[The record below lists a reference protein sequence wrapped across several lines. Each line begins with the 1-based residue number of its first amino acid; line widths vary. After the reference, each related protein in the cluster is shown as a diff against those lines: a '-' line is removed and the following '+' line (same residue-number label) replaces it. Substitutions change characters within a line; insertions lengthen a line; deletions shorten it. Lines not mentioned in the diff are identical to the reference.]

1 MSFQLGEKRKWL
13 AGYASHL
20 HTQSTLLNT
29 LIHKNTHTHE
39 GLEVTLWQAC
49 VSTG

>member
-29 LIHKNTHTHE
+29 LIHKNTHTHVRARTHTQ
-39 GLEVTLWQAC
+39 GA
-49 VSTG
+49 